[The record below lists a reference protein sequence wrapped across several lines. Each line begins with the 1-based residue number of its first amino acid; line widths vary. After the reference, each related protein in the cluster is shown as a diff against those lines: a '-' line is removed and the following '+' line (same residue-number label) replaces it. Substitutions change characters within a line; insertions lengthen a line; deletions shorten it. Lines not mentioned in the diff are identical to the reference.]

1 MREKYWK
8 IVDGL
13 LPEYCFLKVLKTAE
27 LICASK
33 SSGENAVPP
42 ETHSIAL
49 FTCAMQSYLEVI

>member
-8 IVDGL
+8 IVEGL
-13 LPEYCFLKVLKTAE
+13 LPEYCFLKVLKTAG
-27 LICASK
+27 LNL